1 MPLRAI
7 IDGQEVIAPL
17 LDDAAWDALRRRVAD
32 ENLRVALPC
41 CDVEGYLRQNQHG
54 TKHFAH
60 KQNAD
65 CRLNKGETVE
75 HLRAKAE
82 IVVACHAS
90 GYDAST
96 EVAGA
101 DWRADVLATRGSARI
116 AFEVQ
121 WSFLRLR
128 DVLYRQRR
136 YANDG
141 VRGCWFFRR
150 PPTPLQRLEADL
162 GPDLDARREL
172 PLFHLF
178 AAVDG
183 SYAIALHRRLHRLPD
198 FVGALLGGRVRF
210 CERARVDGVQRLRA
224 VFFELDCARCGQR
237 SHLYVVDTTQ
247 TAACG
252 VRFRPESDWYSDEFA
267 FHPAL
272 LAALERY
279 RRTETGAR
287 LRLGAIKVRDDGS
300 ESYRSFGCAH
310 CDAIFDRRQVALALS
325 GGRRFWDDPAAESFE
340 VDVPLHL
347 SGAMPHWCYPAD
359 GHFCGGD

>member
-7 IDGQEVIAPL
+7 IDGQEIIAPL
-17 LDDAAWDALRRRVAD
+17 LDDAAWEALRRRVAD
-32 ENLRVALPC
+32 ENLRVILPC
-41 CDVEGYLRQNQHG
+41 CDVEGYLRRNQHG
-54 TKHFAH
+54 TQHFAH
-60 KQNAD
+60 KVSTD
-65 CRLNKGETVE
+65 CLSKGETVE

-96 EVAGA
+96 EVAGE
-101 DWRADVLATRGSARI
+101 DWRADVLATRGSGRI

-136 YANDG
+136 YADDG

-150 PPTPLQRLEADL
+150 PPAPLQHPDADIGPELE
-162 GPDLDARREL
+162 ARREL

-198 FVGALLGGRVRF
+198 FVGALLGGRIRF
-210 CERARVDGVQRLRA
+210 CERAHFEGTRPVRA

-237 SHLYVVDTTQ
+237 SHLYVVDTRQ
-247 TAACG
+247 TASCG
-252 VRFRPESDWYSDEFA
+252 VRFRPDDADYAEQFA
-267 FHPAL
+267 FHPAM

-279 RRTETGAR
+279 RATEAGAH
-287 LRLGAIKVRDDGS
+287 LRMGAIKVRADGS
-300 ESYRSFGCAH
+300 DSYRSFGCAH
-310 CDAIFDRRQVALALS
+310 CDAIFDQRQVGLALS
-325 GGRRFWDDPAAESFE
+325 GARRFWDDPAAESFE
-340 VDVPLHL
+340 ATLPLHI

-359 GHFCGGD
+359 GHFCED